1 MSCGHILL
9 DGKLAS
15 QLGSSPIPRLSL
27 VLEHRGEPGNKA
39 LDCNVATSDYGVDEF
54 STS

>member
-1 MSCGHILL
+1 MSRGHILL
-9 DGKLAS
+9 DGKLPS
-15 QLGSSPIPRLSL
+15 QLGSSPIPRLPL
-27 VLEHRGEPGNKA
+27 VLDHRQEPKDKA